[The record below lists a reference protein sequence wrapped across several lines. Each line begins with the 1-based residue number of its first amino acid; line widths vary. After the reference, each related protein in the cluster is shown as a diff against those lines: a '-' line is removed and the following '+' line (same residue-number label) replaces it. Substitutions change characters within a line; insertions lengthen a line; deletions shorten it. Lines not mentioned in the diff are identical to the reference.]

1 MCKYIIEFSFSS
13 SSPFYDMAL
22 MKTFSP
28 RSSKNDVKTK
38 WAVYHVGVL
47 FFLLL
52 LLPEQSKMFSF
63 YREREAIWRS
73 TRGDRWQQKW
83 VVFFKKAAAS
93 RPAQNLT
100 TTSSHGHYITSKP
113 AERIGRKR
121 NKKVVVNRLESTK
134 PSTRF
139 PMAMRAYP
147 SFYILAQEW
156 HCAAVTAF
164 TRLFKTKFHLGRL
177 SLAV

>member
-1 MCKYIIEFSFSS
+1 
-13 SSPFYDMAL
+13 
-22 MKTFSP
+22 
-28 RSSKNDVKTK
+28 
-38 WAVYHVGVL
+38 
-47 FFLLL
+47 
-52 LLPEQSKMFSF
+52 MFSF

-139 PMAMRAYP
+139 SDGDARVPVFLYSRSRMALRCSNGVYAALQNEISP
-147 SFYILAQEW
+147 GTLVSSSCCIVTLAD
-156 HCAAVTAF
+156 
-164 TRLFKTKFHLGRL
+164 
-177 SLAV
+177 